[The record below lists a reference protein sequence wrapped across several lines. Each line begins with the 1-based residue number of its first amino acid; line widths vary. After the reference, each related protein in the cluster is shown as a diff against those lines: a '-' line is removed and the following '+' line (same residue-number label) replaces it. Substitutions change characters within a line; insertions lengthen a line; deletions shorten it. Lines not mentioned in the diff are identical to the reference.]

1 MAQTIQD
8 IFPQILRIGSGK
20 LQSQAETCWLTAL
33 QRGGWELSDL
43 ERVPFS
49 LASDMKDVSLA
60 AHTRNVTD
68 CSLALGEVLSRAY
81 ANVITIDFD
90 ILTAGALLHDVG
102 KLLEYTLENG
112 TWRVSQAGR
121 FLRHPISGCALAA
134 ELKLPEHVQHII
146 AVHSHEGDRSP
157 RTPEAW
163 ILHHSDFVNFDPFK
177 R

>member
-43 ERVPFS
+43 GRVPFS

-102 KLLEYTLENG
+102 IQPTHDRQYAQKT
-112 TWRVSQAGR
+112 QAGENQSQPAGC
-121 FLRHPISGCALAA
+121 RHFNLYYYC
-134 ELKLPEHVQHII
+134 
-146 AVHSHEGDRSP
+146 RCC
-157 RTPEAW
+157 R
-163 ILHHSDFVNFDPFK
+163 
-177 R
+177 